1 MNVIAK
7 FILVRCSYRPAESRQ
22 FYVSSIKKE
31 RFYIYLKKK
40 QTAITPTLCL
50 RCYFGWFIKIS
61 TMDIAVQS
69 ALQEKRFNEVK

>member
-31 RFYIYLKKK
+31 RFYIYLKKSK
-40 QTAITPTLCL
+40 
-50 RCYFGWFIKIS
+50 
-61 TMDIAVQS
+61 
-69 ALQEKRFNEVK
+69 LQQQQLPLLFV